1 MTVTISNHV
10 SQFSIISNM
19 FVNIPGNKSSICE
32 REVTRSVRENF
43 ILGYFS
49 VEWEDLL
56 NIDGL
61 NVDNSTKTFLDKI
74 NTLLATY

>member
-19 FVNIPGNKSSICE
+19 FVNIPGNKSNICE
-32 REVTRSVRENF
+32 REVTRSARENF
-43 ILGYFS
+43 ILDYFS

-61 NVDNSTKTFLDKI
+61 NVDNQSKNL
-74 NTLLATY
+74 